1 MSSATP
7 VTLLCCGLLGV
18 TADDGGILERAFTEA
33 FATQGIVPGTAAYA
47 RSMVHVHQTRGQSA
61 VDVFRALFPDAP
73 GRAEAATLAFDR
85 SYRLAVN
92 RSGLA
97 PMPGASEALQQI
109 RGSGVRVC
117 FITGLSRGLL
127 GVVLDTLGWWRQ
139 VDLVLCPDDAPRGYP
154 WPDPMLCAMLR
165 LGVTDVRE
173 TAYAGGT
180 ESGILCGRRAGA
192 QIVAG
197 ILTGGHT
204 RDRLQRAGA
213 THLLGSFAELPAVLA
228 GEGAGVIIDPAAGQA
243 ETPGRGQAGAGSGLV
258 PGSGAAP
265 VAPGPSGRPAPEVP
279 GPSGGPAPDV
289 PGPAGGAVLAGRG
302 GPCGRVGDREGLQ
315 EEGWQSGVGARVARV
330 RAGGTAGSSAGHE
343 AGVPPACGRAAG
355 AAP

>member
-1 MSSATP
+1 VSSATP

-85 SYRLAVN
+85 SYRLAVD

-97 PMPGASEALQQI
+97 PMPGAAEALQQI

-127 GVVLDTLGWWRQ
+127 GLVLDTLGWWRQ
-139 VDLVLCPDDAPRGYP
+139 VDLVLCPEDAPRGYP

-192 QIVAG
+192 RIVAG

-213 THLLGSFAELPAVLA
+213 THLLGNFAELPNVLA
-228 GEGAGVIIDPAAGQA
+228 AEGDGPVVGPAVDPVAGLTGSAGPGTGKTAGGKAADPALG
-243 ETPGRGQAGAGSGLV
+243 PAGSAPGSA
-258 PGSGAAP
+258 PGSGSGS
-265 VAPGPSGRPAPEVP
+265 GPASRT
-279 GPSGGPAPDV
+279 GPAPGSAPGRRP
-289 PGPAGGAVLAGRG
+289 PGPPPTADAPLA
-302 GPCGRVGDREGLQ
+302 
-315 EEGWQSGVGARVARV
+315 
-330 RAGGTAGSSAGHE
+330 
-343 AGVPPACGRAAG
+343 PPT
-355 AAP
+355 

>member
-1 MSSATP
+1 VSSATP

-85 SYRLAVN
+85 SYRLAVD

-97 PMPGASEALQQI
+97 PMPGAAEALQQI

-127 GVVLDTLGWWRQ
+127 GLVLDTLGWWRQ
-139 VDLVLCPDDAPRGYP
+139 VDLVLCPEDAPRGYP

-204 RDRLQRAGA
+204 RDRLHRAGA
-213 THLLGSFAELPAVLA
+213 THLLGSFAELPNVLA
-228 GEGAGVIIDPAAGQA
+228 AEGTGPVTDPAVDPVAGLTGNAGPGAGKMAGGKAADPALGL
-243 ETPGRGQAGAGSGLV
+243 GGSA
-258 PGSGAAP
+258 PGS
-265 VAPGPSGRPAPEVP
+265 APGSASGP
-279 GPSGGPAPDV
+279 GSAGRTGPAPGSAPGRRP
-289 PGPAGGAVLAGRG
+289 PGP
-302 GPCGRVGDREGLQ
+302 PP
-315 EEGWQSGVGARVARV
+315 
-330 RAGGTAGSSAGHE
+330 TA
-343 AGVPPACGRAAG
+343 
-355 AAP
+355 AAPLAPPT

>member
-1 MSSATP
+1 VSSGTP

-85 SYRLAVN
+85 SYRLAVD
-92 RSGLA
+92 RSGMV
-97 PMPGASEALQQI
+97 PMPGAAEALGQI
-109 RGSGVRVC
+109 RGSGIRVC

-127 GVVLDTLGWWRQ
+127 GLVLDTLGWRRQ
-139 VDLVLCPDDAPRGYP
+139 VDFVVCPEDAPRGYP

-180 ESGILCGRRAGA
+180 ESGVLCGRRAGA

-204 RDRLQRAGA
+204 RDRLHRAGA
-213 THLLGSFAELPAVLA
+213 THLLGSFAELPEVLA
-228 GEGAGVIIDPAAGQA
+228 EPVVDPAADPVAGPVA
-243 ETPGRGQAGAGSGLV
+243 GRTGSAADGSKSSGAKGSDPGPESPRPTGSAGSGSR
-258 PGSGAAP
+258 PGSVPDARPGSSPPAAAP
-265 VAPGPSGRPAPEVP
+265 LAP
-279 GPSGGPAPDV
+279 
-289 PGPAGGAVLAGRG
+289 
-302 GPCGRVGDREGLQ
+302 
-315 EEGWQSGVGARVARV
+315 
-330 RAGGTAGSSAGHE
+330 
-343 AGVPPACGRAAG
+343 PP
-355 AAP
+355 

>member
-1 MSSATP
+1 VSSATP

-47 RSMVHVHQTRGQSA
+47 RSMVHVHQTRGQAA

-85 SYRLAVN
+85 SYRLAVD
-92 RSGLA
+92 RSGLV

-127 GVVLDTLGWWRQ
+127 GLVLDTLGWRRQ
-139 VDLVLCPDDAPRGYP
+139 VDWVLCPEDAPRGYP

-180 ESGILCGRRAGA
+180 ESGVLCGRRAGA

-213 THLLGSFAELPAVLA
+213 THLLGSFAELPGVLA
-228 GEGAGVIIDPAAGQA
+228 EAAEPVIDPAADPAADPGTVPVA
-243 ETPGRGQAGAGSGLV
+243 RRMGSEDGGEGSGAKAADPGRGTPGPSAPAGSG
-258 PGSGAAP
+258 PGSRPGSASGARPGSAP
-265 VAPGPSGRPAPEVP
+265 PATASPAP
-279 GPSGGPAPDV
+279 
-289 PGPAGGAVLAGRG
+289 
-302 GPCGRVGDREGLQ
+302 
-315 EEGWQSGVGARVARV
+315 
-330 RAGGTAGSSAGHE
+330 
-343 AGVPPACGRAAG
+343 PP
-355 AAP
+355 

>member
-1 MSSATP
+1 VSSATP

-85 SYRLAVN
+85 SYRLAVD

-97 PMPGASEALQQI
+97 PMPGAAEALQQI

-127 GVVLDTLGWWRQ
+127 GLVLDTLGWWRQ
-139 VDLVLCPDDAPRGYP
+139 VDLVLCPEDAPRGYP

-204 RDRLQRAGA
+204 RDRLHRAGA
-213 THLLGSFAELPAVLA
+213 THLLGSFAELPNVLA
-228 GEGAGVIIDPAAGQA
+228 AEGTGPVTDPAVDPVAGLTGSAGPGAGKTAGGKAADPALGL
-243 ETPGRGQAGAGSGLV
+243 GGSA
-258 PGSGAAP
+258 PGSAP
-265 VAPGPSGRPAPEVP
+265 GSASGPGSAGRTGSAPGPAPGRPP
-279 GPSGGPAPDV
+279 GPPP
-289 PGPAGGAVLAGRG
+289 
-302 GPCGRVGDREGLQ
+302 
-315 EEGWQSGVGARVARV
+315 
-330 RAGGTAGSSAGHE
+330 TA
-343 AGVPPACGRAAG
+343 
-355 AAP
+355 AAPLAPPT

>member
-85 SYRLAVN
+85 SYRLAVD

-97 PMPGASEALQQI
+97 PMPGAAEALQQI

-127 GVVLDTLGWWRQ
+127 GLVLDTLGWWRQ
-139 VDLVLCPDDAPRGYP
+139 VDLVLCPEDAPRGYP

-213 THLLGSFAELPAVLA
+213 THLLGSFAELPNVLA
-228 GEGAGVIIDPAAGQA
+228 AEAGRPGHRPGGG
-243 ETPGRGQAGAGSGLV
+243 PGRGPHRERGA
-258 PGSGAAP
+258 
-265 VAPGPSGRPAPEVP
+265 
-279 GPSGGPAPDV
+279 
-289 PGPAGGAVLAGRG
+289 
-302 GPCGRVGDREGLQ
+302 GDREDGWR
-315 EEGWQSGVGARVARV
+315 EGCRSRAGVGRFSTWIGARARV
-330 RAGGTAGSSAGHE
+330 RARAHKPDWAGPWFCAWE
-343 AGVPPACGRAAG
+343 AAARAAADRGRAAG
-355 AAP
+355 AAHLTGRADRVPLYRRRAGL

>member
-92 RSGLA
+92 RSGLV
-97 PMPGASEALQQI
+97 PMPGAAEALQEI

-127 GVVLDTLGWWRQ
+127 GLVLDTLGWWRQ
-139 VDLVLCPDDAPRGYP
+139 VDLVLCPEDAPRGYP

-213 THLLGSFAELPAVLA
+213 THLLGSFAELPGALA
-228 GEGAGVIIDPAAGQA
+228 AERAAA
-243 ETPGRGQAGAGSGLV
+243 E
-258 PGSGAAP
+258 AA
-265 VAPGPSGRPAPEVP
+265 
-279 GPSGGPAPDV
+279 
-289 PGPAGGAVLAGRG
+289 
-302 GPCGRVGDREGLQ
+302 
-315 EEGWQSGVGARVARV
+315 
-330 RAGGTAGSSAGHE
+330 
-343 AGVPPACGRAAG
+343 AAG
-355 AAP
+355 AAEPVIDPAGGLAAGPAVGPAVGPAAGGEAGKGSGEAGKGSGAKAADPGLGSPGSAPGPRPGSPRAPLAPPP

>member
-1 MSSATP
+1 VSSAPP

-85 SYRLAVN
+85 SYRLAVD

-109 RGSGVRVC
+109 RESGVRVC

-127 GVVLDTLGWWRQ
+127 GLVLDTLGWWRQ
-139 VDLVLCPDDAPRGYP
+139 VDLVLCPEDAPRGYP

-192 QIVAG
+192 GIVAG

-204 RDRLQRAGA
+204 RDRLHRAGA
-213 THLLGSFAELPAVLA
+213 THLLGSFAELPDILA
-228 GEGAGVIIDPAAGQA
+228 AEGTGRDPAAPASEGPA
-243 ETPGRGQAGAGSGLV
+243 VPGRAGGSVRVTGQETGDAV
-258 PGSGAAP
+258 PGTP
-265 VAPGPSGRPAPEVP
+265 
-279 GPSGGPAPDV
+279 GPAPGRWV
-289 PGPAGGAVLAGRG
+289 GSPSPPAAAPGAP
-302 GPCGRVGDREGLQ
+302 PPE
-315 EEGWQSGVGARVARV
+315 
-330 RAGGTAGSSAGHE
+330 RAG
-343 AGVPPACGRAAG
+343 
-355 AAP
+355 

>member
-1 MSSATP
+1 VSSATP

-85 SYRLAVN
+85 SYRLAVD
-92 RSGLA
+92 RSELV

-127 GVVLDTLGWWRQ
+127 GLVLDTLGWGRQ
-139 VDLVLCPDDAPRGYP
+139 VDLVLCPEDAPRGYP

-213 THLLGSFAELPAVLA
+213 THLLGSFAELPGVLA
-228 GEGAGVIIDPAAGQA
+228 AEAAEPVIDPAAEPATNPGA
-243 ETPGRGQAGAGSGLV
+243 DPGGEPVAGRTGSAADGGTDSGAKAADPGRGS
-258 PGSGAAP
+258 
-265 VAPGPSGRPAPEVP
+265 PGPSG
-279 GPSGGPAPDV
+279 PSGSGTGSR
-289 PGPAGGAVLAGRG
+289 PGSAS
-302 GPCGRVGDREGLQ
+302 E
-315 EEGWQSGVGARVARV
+315 ARP
-330 RAGGTAGSSAGHE
+330 GS
-343 AGVPPACGRAAG
+343 VPPATSS
-355 AAP
+355 PTPPP

>member
-1 MSSATP
+1 VSSATP

-85 SYRLAVN
+85 SYRLAVD

-97 PMPGASEALQQI
+97 PMPGAAEALQQI

-127 GVVLDTLGWWRQ
+127 GLVLDTLGWWRQ
-139 VDLVLCPDDAPRGYP
+139 VDLVLCPEDAPRGYP

-204 RDRLQRAGA
+204 RDRLHRAGA
-213 THLLGSFAELPAVLA
+213 THLLGSFAELPNVLA
-228 GEGAGVIIDPAAGQA
+228 AEGTGPVADPAVDPVAGLTGSAGPGAGKTAGGKAADSALGL
-243 ETPGRGQAGAGSGLV
+243 GGSA
-258 PGSGAAP
+258 PGSAP
-265 VAPGPSGRPAPEVP
+265 GSASGPGSAFRTGSAPGPSPGRPP
-279 GPSGGPAPDV
+279 GPPP
-289 PGPAGGAVLAGRG
+289 
-302 GPCGRVGDREGLQ
+302 
-315 EEGWQSGVGARVARV
+315 
-330 RAGGTAGSSAGHE
+330 TA
-343 AGVPPACGRAAG
+343 
-355 AAP
+355 AAPLAPPT

>member
-1 MSSATP
+1 VSSATP

-85 SYRLAVN
+85 SYRLAVD

-97 PMPGASEALQQI
+97 PMPGAAEALQQI

-127 GVVLDTLGWWRQ
+127 GLVLDTLGWWRQ
-139 VDLVLCPDDAPRGYP
+139 VDLVLCPEDAPRGYP

-213 THLLGSFAELPAVLA
+213 NHLLGSFAELPNVLA
-228 GEGAGVIIDPAAGQA
+228 AEGAGQVIDPAVDPVAGLTGSA
-243 ETPGRGQAGAGSGLV
+243 GPGTGKTAGAKAADPALGSGGSAPGSAPGSASGSGPASRTGSAPGSAPGRRP
-258 PGSGAAP
+258 PGPPPTAAAP
-265 VAPGPSGRPAPEVP
+265 LAPP
-279 GPSGGPAPDV
+279 
-289 PGPAGGAVLAGRG
+289 
-302 GPCGRVGDREGLQ
+302 
-315 EEGWQSGVGARVARV
+315 
-330 RAGGTAGSSAGHE
+330 T
-343 AGVPPACGRAAG
+343 
-355 AAP
+355 

>member
-1 MSSATP
+1 VSSATP

-85 SYRLAVN
+85 SYRLAVD

-97 PMPGASEALQQI
+97 PMPGAAEALQQI

-127 GVVLDTLGWWRQ
+127 GLVLDTLGWWRQ
-139 VDLVLCPDDAPRGYP
+139 VDLVLCPEDAPRGYP

-180 ESGILCGRRAGA
+180 ESGILCGQRAGA

-213 THLLGSFAELPAVLA
+213 THLLGSFAELPEVLA
-228 GEGAGVIIDPAAGQA
+228 AEGTGPVIDPAVG
-243 ETPGRGQAGAGSGLV
+243 
-258 PGSGAAP
+258 P
-265 VAPGPSGRPAPEVP
+265 VAGL
-279 GPSGGPAPDV
+279 
-289 PGPAGGAVLAGRG
+289 AGGA
-302 GPCGRVGDREGLQ
+302 GPGTGKT
-315 EEGWQSGVGARVARV
+315 
-330 RAGGTAGSSAGHE
+330 AGGKAADPALGPGGSAPGSAPGFGSGSGSGSGPGGRTGSGPGS
-343 AGVPPACGRAAG
+343 APARPPPGPPPSA
-355 AAP
+355 AAPLAPPI

>member
-1 MSSATP
+1 VSSATP

-85 SYRLAVN
+85 SYRLAVD
-92 RSGLA
+92 RSGLV

-127 GVVLDTLGWWRQ
+127 GLVLDTLGWGRQ
-139 VDLVLCPDDAPRGYP
+139 VDLVLCPEDAPRGYP

-213 THLLGSFAELPAVLA
+213 THLLGSFAELPGVLA
-228 GEGAGVIIDPAAGQA
+228 AEAADPVIDPAADPVTDPGA
-243 ETPGRGQAGAGSGLV
+243 EPVAGRTGSAADGGKDSRAKAGDPGRGS
-258 PGSGAAP
+258 
-265 VAPGPSGRPAPEVP
+265 PGPSGPS
-279 GPSGGPAPDV
+279 GPSGSGTGSR
-289 PGPAGGAVLAGRG
+289 PGSA
-302 GPCGRVGDREGLQ
+302 
-315 EEGWQSGVGARVARV
+315 SGARP
-330 RAGGTAGSSAGHE
+330 GS
-343 AGVPPACGRAAG
+343 VPPATAS
-355 AAP
+355 PTPPP

>member
-85 SYRLAVN
+85 SYRLAVD

-97 PMPGASEALQQI
+97 PMPGAAEALQQI

-127 GVVLDTLGWWRQ
+127 GLVLDTLGWWRQ
-139 VDLVLCPDDAPRGYP
+139 VDLVLCPEDAPRGYP

-213 THLLGSFAELPAVLA
+213 THLLGSFAELPNVLA
-228 GEGAGVIIDPAAGQA
+228 AEGAGQVIDPAVDPVAGLTGSA
-243 ETPGRGQAGAGSGLV
+243 GPGTGKTAGAKAADPALGSGGSAPGSAPGSASGSGPASRTGSAPGSAPGRRP
-258 PGSGAAP
+258 PGPPPTAAAP
-265 VAPGPSGRPAPEVP
+265 LAPP
-279 GPSGGPAPDV
+279 
-289 PGPAGGAVLAGRG
+289 
-302 GPCGRVGDREGLQ
+302 
-315 EEGWQSGVGARVARV
+315 
-330 RAGGTAGSSAGHE
+330 T
-343 AGVPPACGRAAG
+343 
-355 AAP
+355 

>member
-1 MSSATP
+1 VSSTTP

-85 SYRLAVN
+85 SYRLAVD

-97 PMPGASEALQQI
+97 PMPGAAEALQQI

-127 GVVLDTLGWWRQ
+127 GLVLDTLGWWRQ
-139 VDLVLCPDDAPRGYP
+139 VDLVLCPEDAPRGYP

-213 THLLGSFAELPAVLA
+213 THLLGSFAELPNVLA
-228 GEGAGVIIDPAAGQA
+228 AEGDGPVIDPAADPVAGLTGSA
-243 ETPGRGQAGAGSGLV
+243 GPGTGKTAGRKAADRALGSD
-258 PGSGAAP
+258 GS
-265 VAPGPSGRPAPEVP
+265 APGPAPGSASGSGPASRAGSAPGSAPGQRPP
-279 GPSGGPAPDV
+279 GP
-289 PGPAGGAVLAGRG
+289 
-302 GPCGRVGDREGLQ
+302 
-315 EEGWQSGVGARVARV
+315 
-330 RAGGTAGSSAGHE
+330 
-343 AGVPPACGRAAG
+343 PPTT
-355 AAP
+355 AAPLAPPT

>member
-1 MSSATP
+1 VSSTTP

-85 SYRLAVN
+85 SYRLAVD

-97 PMPGASEALQQI
+97 PMPGAAEALQQI

-127 GVVLDTLGWWRQ
+127 GLVLDTLGWWRQ
-139 VDLVLCPDDAPRGYP
+139 VDLVLCPEDAPRGYP

-213 THLLGSFAELPAVLA
+213 THLLGSFAELPNVLA
-228 GEGAGVIIDPAAGQA
+228 AEGDGPVIDPAADPVAGLTGSA
-243 ETPGRGQAGAGSGLV
+243 GPGTGKTAGRKAADRALGSD
-258 PGSGAAP
+258 GS
-265 VAPGPSGRPAPEVP
+265 APGPAPGSASGSGPASRAGSAPGSAPGRRPP
-279 GPSGGPAPDV
+279 GP
-289 PGPAGGAVLAGRG
+289 
-302 GPCGRVGDREGLQ
+302 
-315 EEGWQSGVGARVARV
+315 
-330 RAGGTAGSSAGHE
+330 
-343 AGVPPACGRAAG
+343 PPNA
-355 AAP
+355 AAPLAPPT

>member
-1 MSSATP
+1 VSSTTP

-85 SYRLAVN
+85 SYRLAVD

-97 PMPGASEALQQI
+97 PMPGAAEALQQI

-127 GVVLDTLGWWRQ
+127 GLVLDTLGWWRQ
-139 VDLVLCPDDAPRGYP
+139 VDLVLCPEDAPRGYP

-213 THLLGSFAELPAVLA
+213 THLLGSFAELPNVLA
-228 GEGAGVIIDPAAGQA
+228 AEAGGSVVDPAVDPVAGLTGSA
-243 ETPGRGQAGAGSGLV
+243 GPGTGKTAGGKAADPALGSGGSA
-258 PGSGAAP
+258 PGSAPGSASGPGPTSRTGPAPGAAP
-265 VAPGPSGRPAPEVP
+265 GRRPPGPPP
-279 GPSGGPAPDV
+279 
-289 PGPAGGAVLAGRG
+289 
-302 GPCGRVGDREGLQ
+302 
-315 EEGWQSGVGARVARV
+315 
-330 RAGGTAGSSAGHE
+330 TA
-343 AGVPPACGRAAG
+343 
-355 AAP
+355 AAPLAPPT

>member
-18 TADDGGILERAFTEA
+18 TADDGGILERAFSEA

-97 PMPGASEALQQI
+97 PMPGAAEALQQI

-127 GVVLDTLGWWRQ
+127 GLVLDTLGWWRQ
-139 VDLVLCPDDAPRGYP
+139 VNLVLCPEDAPRGYP
-154 WPDPMLCAMLR
+154 WPDPMLCAMLQ

-213 THLLGSFAELPAVLA
+213 THLLGGFAELPSVLA
-228 GEGAGVIIDPAAGQA
+228 AEGGGPDIDPAVGPVAGRTGTA
-243 ETPGRGQAGAGSGLV
+243 GPGTGKTAGGKAADPALGSGGSA
-258 PGSGAAP
+258 PGS
-265 VAPGPSGRPAPEVP
+265 APGSASGSGPA
-279 GPSGGPAPDV
+279 SRTGPAPAPGRQP
-289 PGPAGGAVLAGRG
+289 PGP
-302 GPCGRVGDREGLQ
+302 PP
-315 EEGWQSGVGARVARV
+315 
-330 RAGGTAGSSAGHE
+330 TA
-343 AGVPPACGRAAG
+343 
-355 AAP
+355 AAPLAPPT

>member
-1 MSSATP
+1 VSSATP

-85 SYRLAVN
+85 SYRLAVD
-92 RSGLA
+92 RSGLV

-127 GVVLDTLGWWRQ
+127 GLVLDTLGWWRQ
-139 VDLVLCPDDAPRGYP
+139 VDLVLCPEDAPRGYP

-213 THLLGSFAELPAVLA
+213 THLLGSFAELPGVLA
-228 GEGAGVIIDPAAGQA
+228 AEAAEPVIDPGADPGADPVADPGAEPVAGRTESAADGGQDSGA
-243 ETPGRGQAGAGSGLV
+243 KAADPGRRPSGSSGSSGPGTGSR
-258 PGSGAAP
+258 PGSASG
-265 VAPGPSGRPAPEVP
+265 APGS
-279 GPSGGPAPDV
+279 
-289 PGPAGGAVLAGRG
+289 
-302 GPCGRVGDREGLQ
+302 
-315 EEGWQSGVGARVARV
+315 
-330 RAGGTAGSSAGHE
+330 
-343 AGVPPACGRAAG
+343 VPPATAS
-355 AAP
+355 PTPPP

>member
-1 MSSATP
+1 VSSTTP

-85 SYRLAVN
+85 SYRLAVD

-97 PMPGASEALQQI
+97 PMPGAAEALQQI

-117 FITGLSRGLL
+117 FITGLSRGLVGL
-127 GVVLDTLGWWRQ
+127 VLDTLGWWRQ
-139 VDLVLCPDDAPRGYP
+139 VDLALCPEDAPRGYP

-213 THLLGSFAELPAVLA
+213 THLLGSFAELPNVLA
-228 GEGAGVIIDPAAGQA
+228 AEGDGPVIDPAADPVAGLTGSA
-243 ETPGRGQAGAGSGLV
+243 GPGTGKTSGGKAADPALGSG
-258 PGSGAAP
+258 GS
-265 VAPGPSGRPAPEVP
+265 APGPAPGSASGSGPASRAGSAPGSAPGRRPP
-279 GPSGGPAPDV
+279 GP
-289 PGPAGGAVLAGRG
+289 
-302 GPCGRVGDREGLQ
+302 
-315 EEGWQSGVGARVARV
+315 
-330 RAGGTAGSSAGHE
+330 
-343 AGVPPACGRAAG
+343 PPTT
-355 AAP
+355 AAPLAPPT

>member
-1 MSSATP
+1 VSSATP

-85 SYRLAVN
+85 SYRLAVD

-97 PMPGASEALQQI
+97 PMPGAAEALQQI

-127 GVVLDTLGWWRQ
+127 GLVLDTLGWWRQ
-139 VDLVLCPDDAPRGYP
+139 VDLVLCPEDAPRGYP

-204 RDRLQRAGA
+204 RDRLHRAGA
-213 THLLGSFAELPAVLA
+213 THLLGSFAELPNVLA
-228 GEGAGVIIDPAAGQA
+228 AEGTGPVADPAVDPVAGLTGSAGPGAGKTAGGKVADPALGL
-243 ETPGRGQAGAGSGLV
+243 GGSA
-258 PGSGAAP
+258 PGSAPGSASGPGSAGRTGSAPGSAPGMRPPGPPPTAAAP
-265 VAPGPSGRPAPEVP
+265 LAPP
-279 GPSGGPAPDV
+279 
-289 PGPAGGAVLAGRG
+289 
-302 GPCGRVGDREGLQ
+302 
-315 EEGWQSGVGARVARV
+315 
-330 RAGGTAGSSAGHE
+330 T
-343 AGVPPACGRAAG
+343 
-355 AAP
+355 

>member
-1 MSSATP
+1 VSSATP

-47 RSMVHVHQTRGQSA
+47 HSMVHVHQTRGQSA

-85 SYRLAVN
+85 SYRLAVD

-97 PMPGASEALQQI
+97 PMPGAAEALQQI

-117 FITGLSRGLL
+117 FITGLSRGLVGL
-127 GVVLDTLGWWRQ
+127 VLDTLGWGRQ
-139 VDLVLCPDDAPRGYP
+139 VDLVLCPEDAPRGYP

-213 THLLGSFAELPAVLA
+213 THLLGSFAELPGVLA
-228 GEGAGVIIDPAAGQA
+228 AEAAAEPANDPATGAVAG
-243 ETPGRGQAGAGSGLV
+243 PAGAAAGSGED
-258 PGSGAAP
+258 SGAKA
-265 VAPGPSGRPAPEVP
+265 ADPGLG
-279 GPSGGPAPDV
+279 
-289 PGPAGGAVLAGRG
+289 
-302 GPCGRVGDREGLQ
+302 
-315 EEGWQSGVGARVARV
+315 
-330 RAGGTAGSSAGHE
+330 SAGPP
-343 AGVPPACGRAAG
+343 PPAT
-355 AAP
+355 APLAPPP

>member
-1 MSSATP
+1 VSSATP

-85 SYRLAVN
+85 SYRLAVD

-97 PMPGASEALQQI
+97 PMPGAAEALQQI

-127 GVVLDTLGWWRQ
+127 GLVLDTLGWWRQ
-139 VDLVLCPDDAPRGYP
+139 VDLVLCPEDAPRGYP

-180 ESGILCGRRAGA
+180 ESGVLCGRRAGA

-213 THLLGSFAELPAVLA
+213 THLLGSFAELPNVLA
-228 GEGAGVIIDPAAGQA
+228 AEGDGPVVDPAVDPVAGLTGSA
-243 ETPGRGQAGAGSGLV
+243 GPGTGKTAGGKAADPALGPGGSAPGSA
-258 PGSGAAP
+258 PGSGSGS
-265 VAPGPSGRPAPEVP
+265 GPASRT
-279 GPSGGPAPDV
+279 GPAPGSAPGRRP
-289 PGPAGGAVLAGRG
+289 PGP
-302 GPCGRVGDREGLQ
+302 PP
-315 EEGWQSGVGARVARV
+315 
-330 RAGGTAGSSAGHE
+330 TA
-343 AGVPPACGRAAG
+343 
-355 AAP
+355 AAPLAPPT

>member
-1 MSSATP
+1 VSSATP

-85 SYRLAVN
+85 SYRLAVD
-92 RSGLA
+92 RSELV

-127 GVVLDTLGWWRQ
+127 GLVLDTLGWGRQ
-139 VDLVLCPDDAPRGYP
+139 VDLVLCPEDAPRGYP

-213 THLLGSFAELPAVLA
+213 THLLGSFAELPGVLA
-228 GEGAGVIIDPAAGQA
+228 AEAAEPVIDPAADPVTDPGA
-243 ETPGRGQAGAGSGLV
+243 DPGGEPVAGRTGSAADGGKDSGAKAADPGRGS
-258 PGSGAAP
+258 
-265 VAPGPSGRPAPEVP
+265 PGPSGPPGSGTGSRPGSASEARP
-279 GPSGGPAPDV
+279 GS
-289 PGPAGGAVLAGRG
+289 
-302 GPCGRVGDREGLQ
+302 
-315 EEGWQSGVGARVARV
+315 
-330 RAGGTAGSSAGHE
+330 
-343 AGVPPACGRAAG
+343 VPPATSS
-355 AAP
+355 PTPPP

>member
-47 RSMVHVHQTRGQSA
+47 RSMVHVHQTRGMSA

-85 SYRLAVN
+85 SYRLAVD

-97 PMPGASEALQQI
+97 PMPGAAEALQEI
-109 RGSGVRVC
+109 RDSGVRVC

-127 GVVLDTLGWWRQ
+127 GLVLDTLGWWRQ
-139 VDLVLCPDDAPRGYP
+139 VDLVLCPEDAPRGYP

-192 QIVAG
+192 GIVAG

-204 RDRLQRAGA
+204 RDRLHRAGA
-213 THLLGSFAELPAVLA
+213 THLLGSFAELPGVLA
-228 GEGAGVIIDPAAGQA
+228 AEGAGVIIDPALG
-243 ETPGRGQAGAGSGLV
+243 AGAGVAGAEV
-258 PGSGAAP
+258 PGAAAGPGSGPGTGPASGPGAGKASGKKAGDAGPGSPASAPGSPRGKRPGPPPAAAAP
-265 VAPGPSGRPAPEVP
+265 LAP
-279 GPSGGPAPDV
+279 
-289 PGPAGGAVLAGRG
+289 
-302 GPCGRVGDREGLQ
+302 
-315 EEGWQSGVGARVARV
+315 
-330 RAGGTAGSSAGHE
+330 
-343 AGVPPACGRAAG
+343 PP
-355 AAP
+355 